1 MTTSA
6 GDPLRLEYGA
16 GVDGLRLVRQ
26 PPPAG
31 AASFSASYVGPAGW
45 GFDPPGEEG
54 VARLVNQLC
63 ISAAGRRN
71 RVALARWLDL
81 AGATLS
87 RHADPEAATV
97 TIWGPAQ
104 DWEALLDILAD
115 VVRRPR
121 FDEEDIVRVRRQT
134 LERQLREMTQPGSRA
149 DRELLRTVFPE
160 GHPYRSTGLGDRR
173 SIARLTRPRLQR
185 FHREHYTS
193 GGAVIVV
200 TGPAGLSAA
209 ERAVRQRF
217 GSFPIRRGPR
227 LRLPNMSR
235 ESPQHRSISLPGRSQ
250 VEVRVGGPS
259 IALGSPEYAAAYLA
273 NEVLGGRPL
282 LARLFQRV
290 RERSGLAYHASSH
303 LDSMRMGGIW
313 TARAGTGVDRWRKVV
328 PMLEEE
334 VARLR
339 RVRIPLRELNSVR
352 ESAIGEI
359 PLELESTSEAHAL
372 AVEAAYHELPSD
384 YWLTW
389 PELLRAVSPEEVR
402 QAAGTA
408 FDENR
413 SVTVIAG
420 SMTAARPD

>member
-1 MTTSA
+1 MTNA

-16 GVDGLRLVRQ
+16 DVDGLRVVRQ

-54 VARLVNQLC
+54 VARLVNQL
-63 ISAAGRRN
+63 ITSAAGRYD
-71 RVALARWLDL
+71 RVALARWLDR
-81 AGATLS
+81 AGATLA
-87 RHADPEAATV
+87 RHADPEVATV

-121 FDEEDIVRVRRQT
+121 FDDEDIVRVRRQS
-134 LERQLREMTQPGSRA
+134 LERQLREMTQPAGRA

-173 SIARLTRPRLQR
+173 SIARLSRSRLQR

-200 TGPAGLSAA
+200 TGPAGLPAV
-209 ERAVRQRF
+209 ERAVRERF
-217 GSFPIRRGPR
+217 SSFPVRQGPQLRIPSIGRG
-227 LRLPNMSR
+227 
-235 ESPQHRSISLPGRSQ
+235 SPQHRSINLPGRSQ

-259 IALGSPEYAAAYLA
+259 IARGTPEYAAAYLA

-282 LARLFQRV
+282 LSRLFQRV

-303 LDSMRMGGIW
+303 LDTMRLGGIW
-313 TARAGTGVDRWRKVV
+313 AARAGTGVDRWRKVV

-334 VARLR
+334 VARIR

-359 PLELESTSEAHAL
+359 PLELESTAEAHDL

-389 PELLRAVSPEEVR
+389 PTLLRAVTPGEVQR
-402 QAAGTA
+402 AAESA

-413 SVTVIAG
+413 SVTVVAG
-420 SMTAARPD
+420 SLSTA